1 MPFCPS
7 CGAEFRAGFTTCNT
21 CRVPLVDS
29 LDDADEEIEVATNGS
44 RGAVYEQEVGEDTL
58 RLLGTFEEDAQA
70 VYVRRLLDD
79 AGIPSVVVGG
89 HGATIRS
96 CEPYRVFV
104 DEDYFEAAQETI
116 ESFRSPSLVT
126 GQIEGNLSRLEREL
140 QRLEREHDYARPQVQ
155 AVRASLEKL
164 QHDLNALNHELSEE

>member
-7 CGAEFRAGFTTCNT
+7 CGAEFRAGFTACNT

-29 LDDADEEIEVATNGS
+29 LEGDDDEQEMGANGS
-44 RGAVYEQEVGEDTL
+44 RGAAYEADDAADTL
-58 RLLGTFEEDAQA
+58 QLLGAFEEDAQA
-70 VYVRRLLDD
+70 IYVRRLLDD

-89 HGATIRS
+89 HGATIRN

-126 GQIEGNLSRLEREL
+126 GQIEGNLSRLEKELDRIARENA
-140 QRLEREHDYARPQVQ
+140 HAKPQVH
-155 AVRASLEKL
+155 AVRTSLEKL
-164 QHDLNALNHELSEE
+164 QKDLNALNHELSEE